1 MPQNSVRRIVQ
12 TSDGY
17 LWLTTL
23 DGLVRFDG
31 VRFTVFNKSNSKN
44 LPGNRFVDLFA
55 EADDTLWISMEE
67 EGLVRYRDGKFSTFT
82 TADGLSSN
90 IVGQVLLK
98 SDGNLYVPTVNG
110 LARFDGTGFTGVST
124 RKELAQSRSLSAASG
139 SFWEINKD
147 SLSVLKNGQKSVF
160 DLPAALKNEFS
171 PDHDFN
177 YWVRLFEDRQGILWI
192 STKRSNESRFSSNKL
207 FKFADGKFAEI
218 VAEGVPR
225 SLISDIAEDRSG
237 TLWFGT
243 VLDGACRLEQNKFN
257 CFNSENKLTTNS
269 TRTIFTDREGTL
281 WLTSEDKGI
290 YRVGEQIIV
299 SLSTK
304 EGLAEKNAYVVFEDR
319 SGAIWIGALGAL
331 TKYKDGRITN
341 YRRQNGLI
349 YTDIQSLFEDANGRL
364 WIGNFNGIQYF
375 ENGKFYDFMKNLP
388 PRLKGL
394 SVFAIHED
402 RQRILWFASSFG
414 LIKYDGKSFEVFTK
428 ENGLPGNNVKTMVEN
443 EDGSMWIGTY
453 DGIALMKDEKFTA
466 FTETDGLA
474 GNHVRS
480 LYKDETGTL
489 WIGTYESGLS
499 RFKDGKFTNY
509 TTENG
514 LASNGVFQILEDSVR
529 NFWISSNQ
537 GIYRVSRAQLNEFAD
552 GKISSVTST
561 LFGKSD
567 GMLSTEANG
576 GGQPAG
582 IKASDGRLW
591 FPTQDGAAIIKPEA
605 VMLNALPPPVV
616 IESARIDNQ
625 KIDRL
630 EKKIE
635 INPGQ
640 ENLEIDYTGLSFI
653 KPEQVRFRYKL
664 EGLEENWTEAGNRRT
679 AFYPHLAPGEYV
691 FQVIAANSDNVWNEQ
706 GARIKII
713 VKPPFYR
720 RWWFIALAVLLA
732 AGMVFAMYR
741 RQISKLEKD
750 RAAQQAF
757 SRQLL
762 ASQEHERKRIAAE
775 LHDSLGQR
783 LVVIKNLALMLL
795 HLNKGQKLDVERIEG
810 ISAEASQALGE
821 VQEISYNLRPYQ
833 LDRIGLTKAVEAIIG
848 SAKTASTIEISAE
861 IDDIDDYFPRDAE
874 INFYRI
880 VQECVGNLVKH
891 SEATEAFVKIELS
904 GENLTLEISDN
915 GKGFAPNNIESKK
928 GGFGLIGLV
937 ERAELFGGN
946 IEIKSAPNQGT
957 TIKIRLNSRNFLRD

>member
-1 MPQNSVRRIVQ
+1 MPKKTPTSFTRI
-12 TSDGY
+12 D
-17 LWLTTL
+17 
-23 DGLVRFDG
+23 
-31 VRFTVFNKSNSKN
+31 
-44 LPGNRFVDLFA
+44 P
-55 EADDTLWISMEE
+55 
-67 EGLVRYRDGKFSTFT
+67 
-82 TADGLSSN
+82 
-90 IVGQVLLK
+90 
-98 SDGNLYVPTVNG
+98 
-110 LARFDGTGFTGVST
+110 ARFG
-124 RKELAQSRSLSAASG
+124 SA
-139 SFWEINKD
+139 
-147 SLSVLKNGQKSVF
+147 
-160 DLPAALKNEFS
+160 
-171 PDHDFN
+171 
-177 YWVRLFEDRQGILWI
+177 
-192 STKRSNESRFSSNKL
+192 
-207 FKFADGKFAEI
+207 
-218 VAEGVPR
+218 
-225 SLISDIAEDRSG
+225 
-237 TLWFGT
+237 
-243 VLDGACRLEQNKFN
+243 
-257 CFNSENKLTTNS
+257 
-269 TRTIFTDREGTL
+269 
-281 WLTSEDKGI
+281 
-290 YRVGEQIIV
+290 
-299 SLSTK
+299 
-304 EGLAEKNAYVVFEDR
+304 
-319 SGAIWIGALGAL
+319 ALGAL
-331 TKYKDGRITN
+331 TKYKDGKITN

-364 WIGNFNGIQYF
+364 WIGAFSGVQYL
-375 ENGKFYDFMKNLP
+375 EDGKFYDGI
-388 PRLKGL
+388 KGL
-394 SVFAIHED
+394 PVFDIHQD
-402 RQRILWFASSFG
+402 RQGILWFASSSG
-414 LIKYDGKSFEVFTK
+414 LVKYDGKESKFFTT
-428 ENGLPGNNVKTMVEN
+428 ENGLPGNNVKTIIEN

-453 DGIALMKDEKFTA
+453 DGIALMKNEKFTA

-499 RFKDGKFTNY
+499 RFKDGTFTRF

-514 LASNGVFQILEDSVR
+514 LASNGVFQILEDSSR

-537 GIYRVSRAQLNEFAD
+537 GIYRVSREQLNEFAD
-552 GKISSVTST
+552 GKIPSVTST

-605 VMLNALPPPVV
+605 VMLNAFPPPVV

-706 GARIKII
+706 GARIQII

-720 RWWFIALAVLLA
+720 RWWFIALAVLLG

-795 HLNKGQKLDVERIEG
+795 
-810 ISAEASQALGE
+810 
-821 VQEISYNLRPYQ
+821 
-833 LDRIGLTKAVEAIIG
+833 
-848 SAKTASTIEISAE
+848 
-861 IDDIDDYFPRDAE
+861 
-874 INFYRI
+874 
-880 VQECVGNLVKH
+880 
-891 SEATEAFVKIELS
+891 AFE
-904 GENLTLEISDN
+904 
-915 GKGFAPNNIESKK
+915 
-928 GGFGLIGLV
+928 
-937 ERAELFGGN
+937 
-946 IEIKSAPNQGT
+946 
-957 TIKIRLNSRNFLRD
+957 